1 MGSASIDILFDKI
14 DHEAAQF
21 LQERTRVAMRLF
33 VKEMD
38 SGLSVTKA
46 AKKLGVAGFHVVGFF
61 GRFVWGAFSSSF
73 RDPHSAAHA
82 CCLRR
87 RTQPGGDQKGVPLV
101 VARPRI
107 MPVMGRVGALFGAD
121 MLASAEGSKPNRVVG
136 DIGGMRHST
145 GRWPSS
151 RRESRSRST
160 FWAGASMC
168 SSGLRLPSA
177 GRCGRHRLCVVRQ
190 GAGRFCRP
198 GRCLRAR
205 CHSSLPP
212 SSSS

>member
-1 MGSASIDILFDKI
+1 MVASWAAGDLGNGIYNRLRLFASQVLRSEAFQGGAGVSASS
-14 DHEAAQF
+14 
-21 LQERTRVAMRLF
+21 RL
-33 VKEMD
+33 
-38 SGLSVTKA
+38 
-46 AKKLGVAGFHVVGFF
+46 
-61 GRFVWGAFSSSF
+61 RPSSE
-73 RDPHSAAHA
+73 DQGPA
-82 CCLRR
+82 
-87 RTQPGGDQKGVPLV
+87 TQGY
-101 VARPRI
+101 I
-107 MPVMGRVGALFGAD
+107 MPVMGGVGALFGAD